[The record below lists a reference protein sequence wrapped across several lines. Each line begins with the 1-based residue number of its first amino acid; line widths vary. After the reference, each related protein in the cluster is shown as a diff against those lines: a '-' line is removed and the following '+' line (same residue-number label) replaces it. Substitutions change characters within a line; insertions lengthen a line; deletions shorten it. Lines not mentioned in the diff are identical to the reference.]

1 MTNLKLNKTS
11 VIEFSFELE
20 EELLQECRQHYL
32 NMVFI
37 KKKVISMYQIH
48 KKLGLYQW
56 AHWLLITIQKFV
68 SESSSYAIIVKK
80 PRGLLLL
87 LNKNQLLSYL
97 S

>member
-20 EELLQECRQHYL
+20 EELLQECRL